1 MKKVFINI
9 ISFIPKVIVGI
20 FSMLL
25 IIVLML
31 FIILKMG
38 SSKVFRFLTCND

>member
-9 ISFIPKVIVGI
+9 ITFIPKVIDGI
-20 FSMLL
+20 FGVLL
-25 IIVLML
+25 IIVMML

-38 SSKVFRFLTCND
+38 IRKVFGFLTCDC